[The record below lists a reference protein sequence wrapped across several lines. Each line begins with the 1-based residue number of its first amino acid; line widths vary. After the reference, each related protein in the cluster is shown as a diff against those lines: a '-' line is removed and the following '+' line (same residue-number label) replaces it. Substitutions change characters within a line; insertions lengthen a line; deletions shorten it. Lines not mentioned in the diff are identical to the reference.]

1 MLRLIANVFNKSP
14 ASVKRYILTQ
24 AFKTLP
30 KVIRVSRRIPLLN
43 PFAGI
48 IIENHTPFQLLS
60 LSRTT
65 RLSYVS
71 EGMYTGRIIYINGP
85 IPVTELGLQCSGESR
100 ERCELLYST
109 KIKGILNELEN
120 NIYNL
125 NLKSPPESRF
135 MRAFI
140 HEYVHW
146 MILRGTSL
154 ATLVDALSWK
164 ERLDLIYLLE
174 KFHRF
179 TGFPRENGGNGIG
192 RNETFNEL
200 KKLENAV
207 REFSKNPDHVEV
219 FRDFLTHHL
228 FLRGFYSS
236 IIGIVVEPVTWVLV
250 EPEFVNRRD
259 EYLRIYFQDDALRKY
274 ATEILNLSEDFL
286 NKGGNKGKLVEIA
299 KTSLDI
305 PLNLVD
311 RYRLEIGL
319 HHLPEEIKKRFEL
332 GLKGEY
338 IETSTNEEKRL
349 TTVLHYILYERYE
362 VNAKVIRLLSEIIAE
377 EPEVFDYL
385 ASRFASLVSLA
396 SQRTYENATVFTRVC
411 WDGNCEILRYD
422 PLAEPTLS
430 REEGGMRG
438 VHVKRTNREFGTL
451 EDLVGDLP
459 LTMRTAF
466 EILYL
471 LSLGEQDE
479 VLEKGRVLMGD
490 EFKRYC
496 EVIKELKELIS
507 TEDPNKSVAGEIL
520 DLSSFDEYHF
530 ELFLKLWLYLV
541 LRLGRAL
548 NKLSG
553 LHGMFF

>member
-1 MLRLIANVFNKSP
+1 MLRLMANVFDEFP
-14 ASVKRYILTQ
+14 VPVKRYILTQ

-30 KVIRVSRRIPLLN
+30 KVIRVSRRIPLLK

-48 IIENHTPFQLLS
+48 LIENHTPFQLLS
-60 LSRTT
+60 LSRVT
-65 RLSYVS
+65 RLSYAS

-85 IPVTELGLQCSGESR
+85 ILATELGLPCSGESR
-100 ERCELLYST
+100 EKCELLYNI
-109 KIKGILNELEN
+109 KIREILNELEN
-120 NIYNL
+120 NIY

-146 MILRGTSL
+146 MILRGTSF

-174 KFHRF
+174 EFHKF
-179 TGFPRENGGNGIG
+179 TGFPRENRGNGIG
-192 RNETFNEL
+192 RDEAFNEL
-200 KKLENAV
+200 KKLEDAV
-207 REFSKNPDHVEV
+207 RKFSENPDHLEV

-228 FLRGFYSS
+228 FLQGFYSS

-259 EYLRIYFQDDALRKY
+259 EYLGIYFQDDTLRKY

-286 NKGGNKGKLVEIA
+286 KKGGDKGKLVEVA
-299 KTSLDI
+299 RASLDI
-305 PLNLVD
+305 PLNLVN
-311 RYRLEIGL
+311 RYRLETGL
-319 HHLPEEIKKRFEL
+319 HRLPEEIKKRFEL
-332 GLKGEY
+332 GLKGEH
-338 IETSTNEEKRL
+338 IETSTNEEKKL
-349 TTVLHYILYERYE
+349 TTVIHYILYEHYE
-362 VNAKVIRLLSEIIAE
+362 VNTKVIRLLSEVIAE
-377 EPEVFDYL
+377 EPEVFNYL
-385 ASRFASLVSLA
+385 ASRLASLVLSA
-396 SQRTYENATVFTRVC
+396 SQHTYGNATVFTRVC
-411 WDGNCEILRYD
+411 WDGNCEVLRYD

-430 REEGGMRG
+430 KEEGGMRG
-438 VHVKRTNREFGTL
+438 VRVKRTNREFGTL

-471 LSLGEQDE
+471 LSLGEQDR
-479 VLEKGRVLMGD
+479 VLEKGKVLVED

-496 EVIKELKELIS
+496 EVVKELEELIS
-507 TEDPNKSVAGEIL
+507 TEDPNKPVAGELL
-520 DLSSFDEYHF
+520 DISGFDAYHF

-541 LRLGRAL
+541 LRLGRVL
-548 NKLSG
+548 NNLSG